1 MTTAGTRRANDAVA
15 QDAIERRGA
24 VAFLAN
30 VTALTGTASAE
41 YINSR
46 RVPVIGW
53 DGGADFPYEYPMFF
67 PQTSAGAA
75 LGRSSGAGLAM
86 QMGAASKTKFGIM
99 FCVETAE
106 CEKVIKELAAEAVA
120 HGRREVY
127 RTKIS
132 IAQPDF
138 TAECLSARNAGV
150 EVLVIVVDTNSV
162 GRVRGV
168 VRSAELPPDPVRS
181 LPVPGRPLQGRPGV
195 RSSDDDL
202 HRRSLVPEEQSRHGG
217 VPGSCPALLRHDPP
231 PRPDAGR
238 VGGRQAARA
247 GRQVTADP

>member
-1 MTTAGTRRANDAVA
+1 MVVATVGTLSGPAASTLLPIVQGAQLWVRWINARGGLNGHPVQQILLDDGGDPARQRAVA

-30 VTALTGTASAE
+30 VTALTGTASAA

-86 QMGAASKTKFGIM
+86 QMGAVSKTRFGIM

-127 RTKIS
+127 RSKVS

-138 TAECLSARNAGV
+138 TAECLSAKNAGV

-162 GRVRGV
+162 GRGRGIVRPAG
-168 VRSAELPPDPVRS
+168 LPPDRCP
-181 LPVPGRPLQGRPGV
+181 LP
-195 RSSDDDL
+195 SSRWL
-202 HRRSLVPEEQSRHGG
+202 TASRTTRRSIERS
-217 VPGSCPALLRHDPP
+217 
-231 PRPDAGR
+231 
-238 VGGRQAARA
+238 
-247 GRQVTADP
+247 